1 MTEVCRQFRLQQVV
15 QHHTLY
21 LKTDL
26 YGASVKIYTVSWV
39 TLMRVKIL
47 HTINLVQQT
56 HLILT
61 NSALCL

>member
-1 MTEVCRQFRLQQVV
+1 MTEVCRQFRLQQAV

-21 LKTDL
+21 LKTDT
-26 YGASVKIYTVSWV
+26 YGASVKIHTVSWV

-47 HTINLVQQT
+47 RTINLVQQT